1 MGVSGAGSHAD
12 KNIATPDEAMHF
24 SFLICNASF
33 RKSISVEQQIGT
45 ASPATSPARAADA
58 QERVGA
64 ERAGRARQ
72 RGTLSD

>member
-33 RKSISVEQQIGT
+33 RNRFAVEL
-45 ASPATSPARAADA
+45 RAAD
-58 QERVGA
+58 QGQRVLQLLLPEPRTRKSGLARREPGA
-64 ERAGRARQ
+64 RDSGAR
-72 RGTLSD
+72 